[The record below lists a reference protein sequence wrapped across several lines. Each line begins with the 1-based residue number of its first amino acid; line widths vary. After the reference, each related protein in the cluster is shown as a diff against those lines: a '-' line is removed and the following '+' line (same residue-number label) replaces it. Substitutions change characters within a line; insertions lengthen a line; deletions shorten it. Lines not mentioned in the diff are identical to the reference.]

1 MIAWPL
7 PSPEDQVIFL
17 QHVQRLFDEGEF
29 TATYKYALLLA
40 LAELAVERGDDT
52 GAPLDLPMTAIGEKF
67 AELYWRQAAPYQSGV
82 PGTAV
87 GILSQNLGTQAAV
100 VRQLMPVFEA
110 CGGRLPLARQHPLWP
125 GTVAEIAGV
134 VRQMPVQYLQM
145 LGGQLV
151 PFLYDY
157 PPPRGR
163 IILKAGVG
171 FLLRRY
177 QGLVQQLARG
187 GWIRHVRSNQRNRPL
202 LGPLDDLE
210 AFMFGAARSDLGIVA
225 EVLAPIQSGRC
236 FYCQEHIQGRGEVDH
251 FIPWSRYPRDT
262 AHNFVLAH
270 ARCNHDKRDLLAAP
284 RHLERW
290 LRRLQDHADAISE
303 PLAASGFVVDPE
315 CSRLVA
321 RWAYRQA
328 TAAEAVGWVTGGS
341 VERLTPGVME
351 LFGIEGRSCGQ

>member
-7 PSPEDQVIFL
+7 PSPEDQIVFL

-52 GAPLDLPMTAIGEKF
+52 GTPLELPMTAIGEKF
-67 AELYWRQAAPYQSGV
+67 AELYWRQAAPYQSGL
-82 PGTAV
+82 PGTEA

-100 VRQLMPVFEA
+100 VRLLTPVFEN
-110 CGGRLPLARQHPLWP
+110 CGGRFALAHNHPLWK
-125 GTVAEIAGV
+125 TVVTEISSV

-163 IILKAGVG
+163 LRIKPGVG
-171 FLLRRY
+171 FMLRRY
-177 QGLVQQLARG
+177 QGLIQQLARS
-187 GWIRHVRSNQRNRPL
+187 GWIRHVRNNHRNLPF
-202 LGPLDDLE
+202 LGQLDDLE
-210 AFMFGAARSDLGIVA
+210 AFMFAPSRSNLNVVA
-225 EVLAPIQSGRC
+225 EVLAPIQSNRC
-236 FYCQEHIQGRGEVDH
+236 FYCQEKIHGRGEVDH
-251 FIPWSRYPRDT
+251 FIPWARYPRDT

-270 ARCNHDKRDLLAAP
+270 AKCNNDKRDLLAAP
-284 RHLERW
+284 IHLERW
-290 LRRLQDHADAISE
+290 LRRFSGQSDEIGSSI
-303 PLAASGFVVDPE
+303 ASAGFVADPQ
-315 CSRLVA
+315 CSQLVA

-328 TAAEAVGWVTGGS
+328 TSAGAMGWIGGRAVKPLS
-341 VERLTPGVME
+341 ASVME
-351 LFGIEGRSCGQ
+351 LFSAL